1 MWIQFKDRTTWQ
13 PHNHVVETC
22 TMWLGEGLKESTKRL
37 LLSHSADK
45 KYRINEILETNTIL
59 DVPVDHPV
67 FHIPAL
73 LAQLGNQYE
82 DVLTNHIHTKV
93 PYFVLFLPITLANN
107 QLITIINFV
116 YVPMEI
122 FVNIVFICSLTISFY
137 FSLNNLIAYLSLNII
152 LKFQ

>member
-37 LLSHSADK
+37 LLSHSADT
-45 KYRINEILETNTIL
+45 KYRINEILETNIIF

-67 FHIPAL
+67 FYILAL

-82 DVLTNHIHTKV
+82 DVLTNHIHTK
-93 PYFVLFLPITLANN
+93 YPIL
-107 QLITIINFV
+107 
-116 YVPMEI
+116 
-122 FVNIVFICSLTISFY
+122 SF
-137 FSLNNLIAYLSLNII
+137 F
-152 LKFQ
+152 FP